1 MNLAVMAFDAMT
13 ARFKL
18 HIFETTKVI
27 QITFPLLSETHARNQ
42 AESTGLTHSVGKTS
56 SAVSLAIK

>member
-27 QITFPLLSETHARNQ
+27 SNHLPFIIRN
-42 AESTGLTHSVGKTS
+42 AC
-56 SAVSLAIK
+56 A